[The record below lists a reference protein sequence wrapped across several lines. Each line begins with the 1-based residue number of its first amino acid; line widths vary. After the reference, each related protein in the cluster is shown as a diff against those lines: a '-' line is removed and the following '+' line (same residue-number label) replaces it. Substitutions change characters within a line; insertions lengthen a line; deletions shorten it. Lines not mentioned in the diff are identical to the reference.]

1 MRSAVLRTPAD
12 ASKDPRDA
20 DLRRLPDAREL
31 ALRRSL
37 RYGDE
42 EDAMHPM
49 FVKLYLEN
57 DADDVLAEENRRRAA
72 NRARR
77 ARSRQATRVVA
88 RDRGRRPAR

>member
-1 MRSAVLRTPAD
+1 
-12 ASKDPRDA
+12 
-20 DLRRLPDAREL
+20 LPDAREL

>member
-1 MRSAVLRTPAD
+1 
-12 ASKDPRDA
+12 
-20 DLRRLPDAREL
+20 
-31 ALRRSL
+31 
-37 RYGDE
+37 
-42 EDAMHPM
+42 MHPM

-57 DADDVLAEENRRRAA
+57 DDDVLAEENRRRGA